1 MSIKEP
7 SPSTQAGEQATEPEG
22 PASGASFPKFDERL
36 TRLLDEAAARI
47 RASRTEIERAATYV
61 ETARQLLAG
70 GQTPA
75 QPHIYSLPPYLSP
88 APSRWFVSSRSHRRA
103 RAAVLSRR
111 HTPRRP
117 PAPGSSLPCT
127 RTGCPGTMKFGGD
140 PGDTPKRRRR
150 PMLNAAGSAAR
161 EPGTLTCRIRDPPAR
176 SRSLSSPARGGKT
189 TGGAG
194 RRPGQALR
202 PCLYTFLHSRPCRT
216 TDSGYAS
223 GATT

>member
-70 GQTPA
+70 GQTLA

-103 RAAVLSRR
+103 GAAVRSRR

-127 RTGCPGTMKFGGD
+127 RTGCPGTMKLGGD
-140 PGDTPKRRRR
+140 PVGHAQ
-150 PMLNAAGSAAR
+150 AAELADAERAWVCSERAGHAHL
-161 EPGTLTCRIRDPPAR
+161 PH
-176 SRSLSSPARGGKT
+176 SRSAGPQPLGLVARARWEDDGG
-189 TGGAG
+189 
-194 RRPGQALR
+194 
-202 PCLYTFLHSRPCRT
+202 SRT
-216 TDSGYAS
+216 
-223 GATT
+223 